1 MITFSPAKINLF
13 LEVLSKNSNGLH
25 SINSLMCICNI
36 GDKINVVK
44 SDDYDLQISGEFSET
59 LAGKENIVST
69 VFFKLKEEFKIKD
82 NIKINITKELP
93 VSSGIGG
100 GSSNAASLFKI
111 IEILF
116 ELKICNSDKYRLLN
130 SFGSD
135 VPFCYHKNPSIVSGT
150 GDKISDAKSFHE
162 FYLLLI
168 NPLVEISTKEV
179 FNEINKK
186 YTKCPTII
194 NSGLDRQQF
203 INILKK
209 SSNDLEKIV
218 LKNNK
223 SVKSIMNFLNYET
236 KSLFCRMS
244 GSGGTCF
251 GLFDDLNDLE
261 LAYNDLKKT
270 KKKWW
275 FKKGKIL
282 NKI

>member
-13 LEVLSKNSNGLH
+13 LEVLSKKSNGLH
-25 SINSLMCICNI
+25 NINSLMCICNI

-44 SDDYDLQISGEFSET
+44 SDDYDLQISGEFKEI
-59 LAGKENIVST
+59 LAGKENIVND
-69 VFFKLKEEFKIKD
+69 VFFKLKEEFKIKE
-82 NIKINITKELP
+82 NIKIVITKELP
-93 VSSGIGG
+93 ISSGIGG
-100 GSSNAASLFKI
+100 GSSNAASLFKT

-116 ELKICNSDKYRLLN
+116 ELKICYSDKSRLLN

-135 VPFCYHKNPSIVSGT
+135 VPFCYHKNPSIVTGT
-150 GDKISDAKSFHE
+150 GDKISDAKSFYE

-168 NPLVEISTKEV
+168 NPLVEISTKDV
-179 FNEINKK
+179 FKKINKK
-186 YTKCPTII
+186 YTKYPTII
-194 NSGLDRQQF
+194 NSGLNKEQF
-203 INILKK
+203 INILQK

-218 LKNNK
+218 LRNNK
-223 SVKSIMNFLNYET
+223 AVKSIMNFLNYET
-236 KSLFCRMS
+236 KSLFSRMS

-251 GLFDDLNDLE
+251 GLFENYNDLKS
-261 LAYNDLKKT
+261 AYNDLKKT